1 MPLGT
6 PFIPDTIASAS
17 RGVIGNL
24 TPAQVVTT
32 YGAGN
37 VKTASKNFVF
47 HYKGHSI
54 SFPKGV
60 PIPVD
65 PGLAAALLA
74 ANAPVS

>member
-6 PFIPDTIASAS
+6 SLIPDNVANAS
-17 RGVIGNL
+17 RGVVGNL
-24 TPAQVVTT
+24 TAAQVMTT

-37 VKTASKNFVF
+37 VKTASKTFTF
-47 HYKGHSI
+47 HYKGHSV

-60 PIPVD
+60 PVVVD
-65 PGLAAALLA
+65 AGLAAALLA